1 MLWHKISMFFFIR
14 RELIWSTP
22 LQKDLILFIK
32 MQPFI
37 MTDIFLTEFILLQK
51 EFSPDFAEWFHPFL
65 QNTIF
70 ENDKTFSWK
79 KYFFMSFCKRNFF
92 RFFIFNDLYCRRKFF
107 CSTPLQKNFFLYMK
121 KQSLIMINIF
131 SKWFPPLF
139 IFKYLFHRRIFFWSI
154 PLQKDK

>member
-1 MLWHKISMFFFIR
+1 
-14 RELIWSTP
+14 
-22 LQKDLILFIK
+22 

-37 MTDIFLTEFILLQK
+37 MADIFLTEFILLQK
-51 EFSPDFAEWFHPFL
+51 EFSPDFAEGFHPFL

-107 CSTPLQKNFFLYMK
+107 CSTPLQKDFFLYMK

-131 SKWFPPLF
+131 SKRFSPLF
-139 IFKYLFHRRIFFWSI
+139 IFKYLIS
-154 PLQKDK
+154 QKNILLINTSTEG

>member
-1 MLWHKISMFFFIR
+1 
-14 RELIWSTP
+14 
-22 LQKDLILFIK
+22 

-51 EFSPDFAEWFHPFL
+51 EFSPDFAEGFHPFL

-107 CSTPLQKNFFLYMK
+107 CSTPLQKDFFLYMK

-131 SKWFPPLF
+131 SKRFPPYSSLNIYF
-139 IFKYLFHRRIFFWSI
+139 TEEYSFDQYLYRRINSPI
-154 PLQKDK
+154 Y